1 MIKIN
6 GVPFVCRDN
15 LDILY
20 RIERIKTVHA
30 ANPDYTRKQLIAFVP
45 ETKYMVDKYL
55 IENKS

>member
-1 MIKIN
+1 MIRIN
-6 GVPFVCRDN
+6 GVPIVSRDSIEAM
-15 LDILY
+15 D

-55 IENKS
+55 SGHKS